1 MYIYIY
7 IYIYIQEK
15 DRKLLKITEKK
26 NDRKLSEI
34 YIIVL

>member
-1 MYIYIY
+1 MYIY

>member
-1 MYIYIY
+1 MY

>member
-15 DRKLLKITEKK
+15 DRKLLKITEKN
-26 NDRKLSEI
+26 NDTKLSEI